1 LTKKELRERAIQWS
15 HNTPFA
21 GHPGI
26 TKTLEMITR
35 DYWWPQM
42 KQDIK
47 TYIKAC
53 HQCQITK
60 PNQQP
65 WNTPLQP
72 NKIPT
77 ELWSIISIDLIS
89 PLVPSKGKD
98 MILVIVD

>member
-1 LTKKELRERAIQWS
+1 
-15 HNTPFA
+15 
-21 GHPGI
+21 
-26 TKTLEMITR
+26 MITR

-42 KQDIK
+42 KQDIE

-65 WNTPLQP
+65 QNAPLQP
-72 NKIPT
+72 NEIPT
-77 ELWSIISIDLIS
+77 EPWSIISIDLIG